1 VDRSRPVRKA
11 NRPVALIFFNKSMKN
26 KAKTKQKKM
35 SGLLNFKVLSQKVKT
50 SKYQK
55 KILQKMF
62 KKLNKKD

>member
-1 VDRSRPVRKA
+1 
-11 NRPVALIFFNKSMKN
+11 MKN